1 MIGRHSS
8 TLETPALCVDLD
20 ILEQNAARIRDRLI
34 ASGKR
39 SRCDA
44 GGLLSGQLIRYLAPL
59 GLNGV
64 ALPSLSMAEVLAE
77 AGGTDLVITRP
88 IVGPDKLERYARLAR
103 RIRLVAT
110 VDHYVHAEQIDS
122 ICHREG
128 LRAELLVEVNL
139 GRHHLG
145 VRPGP
150 DTQHLLRGIRRLS
163 NVEVIGLTGDA
174 GHLETVTPATER
186 DRLVRSAM
194 GILGETR
201 DRMVKDGM
209 RCDVVSI
216 AGLAV
221 RGEVAR
227 CPEPTEVRV
236 GGGVFGDPH
245 RPAEELS
252 LLPAL
257 SLIGTVLHRGKLER
271 AVLDCGAAAFSLLE
285 RRPIVRRIA
294 GGHEL
299 PDSAID
305 AVDSDTCRLALG
317 LESYDLRI
325 GDKVELVLPP
335 EAIRHSAHRVLHAVR
350 SGMVVDVWPLDLRC
364 L

>member
-8 TLETPALCVDLD
+8 PLETPALCVDLD
-20 ILEQNAARIRDRLI
+20 ILEQNASRIGERLKARE
-34 ASGKR
+34 KR
-39 SRCDA
+39 WRCEA
-44 GGLLSGQLIRYLAPL
+44 GGLLSSRLIRHLAPF
-59 GLNGV
+59 GLNGA
-64 ALPSLSMAEVLAE
+64 ALPSLSTAEGLAE
-77 AGGTDLVITRP
+77 AGETDLVVTRP
-88 IVGPDKLERYARLAR
+88 IVGPDKLERYARLSR
-103 RIRLVAT
+103 RTRLVAT

-163 NVEVIGLTGDA
+163 NVEVIGLAGDA
-174 GHLETVTPATER
+174 GHLEAVTPAAER
-186 DRLVRSAM
+186 ERLLRSAI

-201 DRMVKDGM
+201 DRMAKDGM
-209 RCDVVSI
+209 RCDVISVNG
-216 AGLAV
+216 ADLL
-221 RGEVAR
+221 GEATR
-227 CPEPTEVRV
+227 CPEPTELRI
-236 GGGVFGDPH
+236 GGDVFGDPH
-245 RPAEELS
+245 PPAGDLSLRPALC
-252 LLPAL
+252 
-257 SLIGTVLHRGKLER
+257 LIGTVLHRGKLER

-285 RRPIVRRIA
+285 PRPVVRRIA

-305 AVDSDTCRLALG
+305 AVDDDTCRLALG
-317 LESYDLRI
+317 PESYDLRI
-325 GDKVELVLPP
+325 GDRVELVPSP
-335 EAIRHSAHRVLHAVR
+335 DSVRHSAHRVLYAIR
-350 SGMVVDVWPLDLRC
+350 SGVVAGVWPRDLRS

>member
-20 ILEQNAARIRDRLI
+20 ILEQNAARIGERLK
-34 ASGKR
+34 ACEKR
-39 SRCDA
+39 SRCHA
-44 GGLLSGQLIRYLAPL
+44 GGLLSASLIRYLAPF
-59 GLNGV
+59 GLSGA
-64 ALPSLSMAEVLAE
+64 ALPSLSKAERLAE
-77 AGGTDLVITRP
+77 AGETDLVVTRP

-103 RIRLVAT
+103 RVRLVGT

-150 DTQHLLRGIRRLS
+150 DTQHLLRGIRRLT
-163 NVEVIGLTGDA
+163 NVEVIGLAGDA
-174 GHLETVTPATER
+174 GHLGTVTPAAER
-186 DRLVRSAM
+186 ERLVRSAI

-201 DRMVKDGM
+201 DRMAQDGM
-209 RCDVVSI
+209 RCDVVSV
-216 AGLAV
+216 AGADLL
-221 RGEVAR
+221 GEAAR
-227 CPEPTEVRV
+227 CPEPTELRI
-236 GGGVFGDPH
+236 GGDVFGDPQ
-245 RPAEELS
+245 RPAEDLS
-252 LLPAL
+252 LRPAL
-257 SLIGTVLHRGKLER
+257 CLIGTVLHRGKLER
-271 AVLDCGAAAFSLLE
+271 AVLDCGAAAFSSFE

-299 PDSAID
+299 PDAAID
-305 AVDSDTCRLALG
+305 AVDDDTCRLALG
-317 LESYDLRI
+317 VESYDLRI
-325 GDKVELVLPP
+325 GDRVELVPSP
-335 EAIRHSAHRVLHAVR
+335 DSVRHSAHRFVYAIR
-350 SGMVVDVWPLDLRC
+350 SGAVVDVWPLDLRS

>member
-8 TLETPALCVDLD
+8 TLETPALCVDLE
-20 ILEQNAARIRDRLI
+20 ILEQNTARIGERLK
-34 ASGKR
+34 ACEKR
-39 SRCDA
+39 WRCDA
-44 GGLLSGQLIRYLAPL
+44 GGLLSAPLIRYLAPF
-59 GLNGV
+59 GLNGA
-64 ALPSLSMAEVLAE
+64 ALPSLSMAEVLDE
-77 AGGTDLVITRP
+77 AGETDLVATRP

-103 RIRLVAT
+103 RVRVVAT
-110 VDHYVHAEQIDS
+110 VDHYVHAEQLDS

-150 DTQHLLRGIRRLS
+150 DTHHLLRGIGRLS

-174 GHLETVTPATER
+174 GHLDAVTPVAER
-186 DRLVRSAM
+186 ARLVRSAM

-209 RCDVVSI
+209 RCDVVSV
-216 AGLAV
+216 AGLDV
-221 RGEVAR
+221 GGEAAR
-227 CPEPTEVRV
+227 CPEPTELRV

-245 RPAEELS
+245 RLAEELS

-285 RRPIVRRIA
+285 RRPVVRRIA

-299 PDSAID
+299 PDSVVD
-305 AVDSDTCRLALG
+305 AVDDDSCRLALG
-317 LESYDLRI
+317 PGSYDLRI
-325 GDKVELVLPP
+325 GDKVELVPSP
-335 EAIRHSAHRVLHAVR
+335 DSIRHSAHRVLYALR
-350 SGMVVDVWPLDLRC
+350 SGVVVDVWPLELRS